1 MQYTIGCEVGS
12 PATVSDCLEYFK
24 YIEVIQVDTETS
36 GLDPHKDQIISL
48 QLGGCGTQFF
58 IDCRKVDILLFKE
71 LLESKLC
78 VLQNSKFDYKMLKA
92 KGIILNKIYDT
103 MLAECVLYCGYE
115 KFGYGLNKLVERYT
129 GHILVKEE
137 RMGFISQGEKP
148 FTEKQIEYGCL
159 DVTYLEE
166 IRDKQMVLAK
176 THELEYCVNLENN
189 VVKALGD
196 IEYNGMILDPKQ
208 WGELTESYKERLQKK
223 KDQLDEIVLNDPK
236 FAKFVP
242 QGVQQDM
249 FNPEPR
255 KININYSSSVQMK
268 KMFAALGENV
278 DSTDDRQ
285 LSKFVGRDDKGVVL
299 WEKHPFF
306 TNLQD
311 SRGLAKVVSTYGDGF
326 LDYINPVTNRVHT
339 TFWQVLNTGRVS
351 SGDPNLQNL
360 PADNAFRDCFKARP
374 GFKWV
379 SIDYS
384 GQELRLMADASNEQG
399 FIDVLNRGED
409 LHCYAGSLMFKRPIT
424 KADKDLRNKAKTIN
438 FGKPYGMGPD
448 KLADTLGIP
457 LAEAE
462 ELFKEYAKAFPK
474 LNKWLEDQGKSANKK
489 GYSVTFAPCKRK
501 RWFPD
506 VLKARELAKQS
517 LSNNY
522 KEIKKIES
530 QTTRNG
536 MNSPIQGSGADITKE
551 ALVDVRELVN
561 WYNVGHGEEVA
572 FLVMQVHDAID
583 VEVREDLAEEFS
595 QAMANIMINCGNKY
609 VTKVKMEVDTTITMA
624 WKK

>member
-1 MQYTIGCEVGS
+1 MKYTIGCEVGN
-12 PATVSDCLEYFK
+12 PATVSDCLEHFK
-24 YIEVIQVDTETS
+24 NIEVIQVDTETS

-78 VLQNSKFDYKMLKA
+78 ILQNAKFDYKMLKA
-92 KGIILNKIYDT
+92 KGILLGKIYDT

-115 KFGYGLNKLVERYT
+115 KYGYGLDKLVERYT
-129 GHILVKEE
+129 ENTLVKDE
-137 RMGFISQGEKP
+137 RMGFVSQGEKP
-148 FTEKQIEYGCL
+148 FTERQIEYGHL

-166 IRDKQMVLAK
+166 IRDKQMDKIKLYD
-176 THELEYCVNLENN
+176 LEYCLNLENN

-196 IEYNGMILDPKQ
+196 IEYNGMILDPGQ
-208 WGELTESYKERLQKK
+208 WTRLTENYKK
-223 KDQLDEIVLNDPK
+223 KLAEKKEQLDNIVLGDSR
-236 FAKFVP
+236 FARFIP

-255 KININYSSSVQMK
+255 KINLNYGSSVQMK
-268 KMFAALGENV
+268 QLFAALGEKV

-285 LSKFVGRDDKGVVL
+285 LSKFIRRDDDGVVL

-326 LDYINPVTNRVHT
+326 LDYINPITGRVHT
-339 TFWQVLNTGRVS
+339 NFWQVLNTGRVS

-360 PADNAFRDCFKARP
+360 PADNAFRNCFKARP

-384 GQELRLMADASNEQG
+384 QQELRLMAEGANEKG

-424 KADKDLRNKAKTIN
+424 KKDKDLRNRAKTIN

-448 KLADTLGIP
+448 KLADTLNIP

-462 ELFKEYAKAFPK
+462 ELFREYGKNFPD
-474 LNKWLEDQGKSANKK
+474 LNKWLDNQGRFANKA
-489 GYSVTFAPCKRK
+489 GYSVTFAPCKRR
-501 RWFPD
+501 RWYPD
-506 VLKARELAKQS
+506 VLKARELAKES
-517 LSNNY
+517 ISNNY
-522 KEIKKIES
+522 GDIKKIEG

-536 MNSPIQGSGADITKE
+536 MNTPIQGTAADCTKE
-551 ALVDVRELVN
+551 ALILCRELIFR
-561 WYNVGHGEEVA
+561 YNIKYGEEVA
-572 FLVMQVHDAID
+572 FMICTVHDAID
-583 VEVREDLAEEFS
+583 FEVREDLAEEF
-595 QAMANIMINCGNKY
+595 AKEAEKLMIEAGSKY
-609 VTKVKMEVDTTITMA
+609 VSKVVMAVDTTITNE
-624 WKK
+624 WSK